1 MAENVDYITN
11 CPVCFEAYQVSG
23 ENVPKLL
30 PCSHSLCKKCLRKL
44 LPSDGELKCPQCRCP
59 LCRNKCKKNKDER
72 SFPENQYIVTYLKY
86 KTEKEKEDM
95 NKCPK
100 HQKELNL
107 FCNAPE
113 CKCLTCTK
121 CMKEDHKDH
130 DFVVVDVQKEKNE
143 SLVSDIKSLKEGIE
157 SKREKL
163 LASKKQLEVNNASL
177 ISIIASTKQETIRK
191 ITAKITVK
199 FDSFTE
205 EMKEQYLEMKQKI
218 DEQLRM
224 LEYSLNMLEDI
235 GTQGQEDEDVM
246 ADETI
251 FENKAF
257 VKVLKGKIE
266 TNVWKTDVVNYVKYV
281 EGEFVE
287 DLVETLC
294 GRVEFLRLDV
304 TAGGTVEYY
313 SHCNLRFAITF
324 LSHQFILLLA
334 YFSPGTSPF

>member
-1 MAENVDYITN
+1 MAENVDYVTN

-86 KTEKEKEDM
+86 KTEKEKEDG

-163 LASKKQLEVNNASL
+163 LASKKQVEVNNASL
-177 ISIIASTKQETIRK
+177 ISIIASTKKETIRK

-199 FDSFTE
+199 FDSFIE
-205 EMKEQYLEMKQKI
+205 EVKEQYLEMKQKI
-218 DEQLRM
+218 EEQLRM

-235 GTQGQEDEDVM
+235 GTQGQEDEGVM

-257 VKVLKGKIE
+257 VKLLKGKME
-266 TNVWKTDVVNYVKYV
+266 TNLSKLEAVDYVIYE
-281 EGEFVE
+281 EGELVE

-294 GRVEFLRLDV
+294 GSVVFSRLDV
-304 TAGGTVEYY
+304 TAGGTVE
-313 SHCNLRFAITF
+313 SFSLCNMHFAVTF
-324 LSHQFILLLA
+324 LSID
-334 YFSPGTSPF
+334 S